1 MNQYSK
7 DTVFEILTETLGWYE
22 EEAKEAV
29 EQGNAYLIEES
40 DLYEEIAEFLGMDK
54 WSRQA
59 EMYFDWDKYIQ
70 DMRYNGEVYN
80 LNTWPKN
87 KYIRIR

>member
-7 DTVFEILTETLGWYE
+7 DTVTEILIETLGWHK

-40 DLYEEIAEFLGMDK
+40 DLYEEIAEFLGMDN

-59 EMYFDWDKYIQ
+59 QMYFDWDKYIR